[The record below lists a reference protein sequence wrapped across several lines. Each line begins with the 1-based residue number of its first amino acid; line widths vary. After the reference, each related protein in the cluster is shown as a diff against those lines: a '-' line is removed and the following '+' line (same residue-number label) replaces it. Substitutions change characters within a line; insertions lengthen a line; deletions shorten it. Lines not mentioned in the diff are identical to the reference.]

1 MPSPCQMERWTPLMV
16 ARSWHRN
23 ELGVILTTQ
32 QENQSQICP
41 SPYISIPFMSIVKIA
56 RIVLLILGVP
66 GVIGLGSRGSERDDR
81 GRDRKGH
88 KDDAR
93 DESRRGRDGHSSD
106 REERYRGTA
115 DGFFLLYLLLFL
127 FIVFQFICINASLT
141 KFL

>member
-93 DESRRGRDGHSSD
+93 DESRRG
-106 REERYRGTA
+106 EMGTA
-115 DGFFLLYLLLFL
+115 VIVKNGIVERQMDSFYCIFCCFFLLYFNLFVL
-127 FIVFQFICINASLT
+127 MQV
-141 KFL
+141 